1 MQPDT
6 FGAYV
11 RAELEYWGRVFALHR
26 DAEPLGFQSKNQL
39 QVLIEHRGEMPA
51 PNIGYKPLH
60 IDSRAQLIEDLVA
73 DIARS
78 DLTLAVV
85 LRAYYCGSGRRKEE
99 RWEQANAMLQKKG
112 EKSVSVRHYQTLV
125 ELGFQRVRGQLEGLS
140 RAA

>member
-1 MQPDT
+1 MQLDS

-11 RAELEYWGRVFALHR
+11 RAELEHWGRVFAIHR
-26 DAEPLGFQSKNQL
+26 DCEYLGHQSKNQL
-39 QVLIEHRGEMPA
+39 QVLIEHRGEMPS
-51 PNIGYKPLH
+51 PTIGYKPLH
-60 IDSRAQLIEDLVA
+60 IDPRAQLIEDLVA

-99 RWEQANAMLQKKG
+99 RWEQANEMLQAKNQKK
-112 EKSVSVRHYQTLV
+112 VSVRHYLSLA

>member
-11 RAELEYWGRVFALHR
+11 RAELEHWGRVFALHR
-26 DAEPLGFQSKNQL
+26 DGEYLGHQSKNQL
-39 QVLIEHRGEMPA
+39 QVLIDHRGEMPP
-51 PNIGYKPLH
+51 PNVGYKPLE
-60 IDSRAQLIEDLVA
+60 IDPRAQRIEDIVA
-73 DIARS
+73 DISRS
-78 DLTLAVV
+78 DLSVAVV

-99 RWEQANAMLQKKG
+99 RWEQAKALLALMGQKP
-112 EKSVSVRHYQTLV
+112 VSVRHYLTLA